1 VTSAGFYSLILFLAI
16 HCGVLAVTCRSEAQ
30 SPPSTPSQSDPP
42 ELSLRKSVKSRDYQ
56 GRQYEGE
63 ERQIGR
69 GDSLWRILVEEKGLP
84 GQKFRSYLV
93 VIRGLNPQVK
103 NLDVLRI
110 GDKIFVP
117 LRLEQSAETRRPNEP
132 AGERGQVETGATIT
146 YRVKAG
152 EHLYQ
157 ILREQLK
164 LTDERKLA
172 QYYSLVKDL
181 NPQRKDWDTLLEGES
196 IRLPALGGGRDI
208 ASAETAKAPPGKTKL
223 ETIVAPQLKA
233 QPETETA
240 PTPFDA
246 RQALRSPAK
255 ENLPLL
261 ASVMEAMGNEMR
273 QSGEEAVIL
282 KEGAI
287 RFERSAYP
295 VVYNSALRQ
304 RMVIDPDGK
313 IPASLKA
320 KLSDPNIATPVV
332 AMANGISI
340 QDAVTQSLAALGYQS
355 LPNDRPVVI
364 QEEGVIF
371 EAKGS
376 WMVLAPEVSN
386 KPQEVYVINLVN
398 QASEIPDYL
407 QLELAKKGL
416 LVRDVVLPASNTQP
430 TRSQTDA
437 PVLGSPQVKNWPRD
451 KQAIV
456 DALLLA
462 YGITFGVGENLSV
475 ELNAGLHMEVRS
487 DRVFE
492 LGGQRMGLFFHATEP
507 EIRRSLQEKQG
518 MKIVELDFKSLS
530 TRELISR
537 VLTLLGDQSTYREHR
552 FSATSGSTQD
562 RLMVKAWGFQL
573 SKKPIFV
580 TDRQIPAALQ
590 RFFFEKGL
598 EIIYF
603 Q

>member
-1 VTSAGFYSLILFLAI
+1 VTTARFYRRGLFLAI
-16 HCGVLAVTCRSEAQ
+16 LCGVLAATCRSEAQ
-30 SPPSTPSQSDPP
+30 APPPTPLPGDQPA
-42 ELSLRKSVKSRDYQ
+42 LNLRKSVKSRDYQ

-93 VIRGLNPQVK
+93 VIHGLNPQLK
-103 NLDVLRI
+103 NLDMLRV

-117 LRLEQSAETRRPNEP
+117 LRFEQVGDSRRPAEP
-132 AGERGQVETGATIT
+132 VERTQGEAGATIS

-164 LTDERKLA
+164 LTEERKLA
-172 QYYSLVKDL
+172 QYYALVKDL
-181 NPQRKDWDTLLEGES
+181 NPQRKEWDVLTEGEI
-196 IRLPALGGGRDI
+196 IRLPTVGGGRAPASEETSKTPPVKPSPQIVI
-208 ASAETAKAPPGKTKL
+208 APEAKPQVEAKAAATK
-223 ETIVAPQLKA
+223 
-233 QPETETA
+233 
-240 PTPFDA
+240 FDP
-246 RQALRSPAK
+246 RQVLRAPAK

-261 ASVMEAMGNEMR
+261 ASVMEALGNEMQ
-273 QSGEEAVIL
+273 QSGEEAVNL
-282 KEGAI
+282 KEGAV

-295 VVYNSALRQ
+295 IVYNPALRQ
-304 RMVIDPDGK
+304 RLVIDPDGK

-332 AMANGISI
+332 AMVNGISL
-340 QDAVTQSLAALGYQS
+340 QDAVAQSLAALGYQS
-355 LPNDRPVVI
+355 LPIDRPVVI

-398 QASEIPDYL
+398 HASEIPDYL
-407 QLELAKKGL
+407 QSELAKKGL
-416 LVRDVVLPASNTQP
+416 LVRDVVLPGSNAQS
-430 TRSQTDA
+430 TRDQMDA
-437 PVLGSPQVKNWPRD
+437 ARLGAPQMKNWPRD
-451 KQAIV
+451 KQELV

-475 ELNAGLHMEVRS
+475 ELNDGLHMEVRS

-492 LGGQRMGLFFHATEP
+492 LGGQRMGLFFHAMDS
-507 EIRRSLQEKQG
+507 EIRKSLQAKQG
-518 MKIVELDFKSLS
+518 MKIVEIDLKSLS

-552 FSATSGSTQD
+552 FSAASGSTQD

-573 SKKPIFV
+573 TKKPMFL
-580 TDRQIPAALQ
+580 TDRQIPAGLQ

>member
-1 VTSAGFYSLILFLAI
+1 MLAAT
-16 HCGVLAVTCRSEAQ
+16 GRSEAQ
-30 SPPSTPSQSDPP
+30 LAPPTPSSSDQP
-42 ELSLRKSVKSRDYQ
+42 ELNLRKSVKSRDYQ

-69 GDSLWRILVEEKGLP
+69 GDSLWRILVEEKGLS

-93 VIRGLNPQVK
+93 VIHGLNPQLK
-103 NLDVLRI
+103 NLDVLRV

-117 LRLEQSAETRRPNEP
+117 LRFEQVGDSRRLAEP
-132 AGERGQVETGATIT
+132 AERTQGEAGATIS

-164 LTDERKLA
+164 LTEERKLA

-181 NPQRKDWDTLLEGES
+181 NPQRKDWDTLLEGEV
-196 IRLPALGGGRDI
+196 IRLPVLGGRDL
-208 ASAETAKAPPGKTKL
+208 ASGENSKIPPLKRSPETLAAPELKPQPEVKTAAPP
-223 ETIVAPQLKA
+223 
-233 QPETETA
+233 
-240 PTPFDA
+240 FDS

-255 ENLPLL
+255 ENLALL

-273 QSGEEAVIL
+273 QNGEEAVNL
-282 KEGAI
+282 KEGAA
-287 RFERSAYP
+287 RFERSAFP
-295 VVYNSALRQ
+295 VVYNPTLRQ
-304 RMVIDPDGK
+304 RLIIDPDGK

-332 AMANGISI
+332 AMVNGISI
-340 QDAVTQSLAALGYQS
+340 QDAVAQSLAALGYQS
-355 LPNDRPVVI
+355 LPIDRPVVI
-364 QEEGVIF
+364 QEEGVIV

-407 QLELAKKGL
+407 QNELAKKGL
-416 LVRDVVLPASNTQP
+416 LVRDVVLPASNAQSA
-430 TRSQTDA
+430 RDQMDA
-437 PVLGSPQVKNWPRD
+437 PKLGAPPVKNLPRD
-451 KQAIV
+451 KQELV

-462 YGITFGVGENLSV
+462 YGIMFGVGENLSV
-475 ELNAGLHMEVRS
+475 ELNHGLRMEVRS

-492 LGGQRMGLFFHATEP
+492 LAGQRTGLFFHATDP
-507 EIRRSLQEKQG
+507 EIRKSLQDKQG
-518 MKIVELDFKSLS
+518 MKIVELDLKSLS

-537 VLTLLGDQSTYREHR
+537 VLSLLGDQSTYREHR
-552 FSATSGSTQD
+552 FSAASGLMQD
-562 RLMVKAWGFQL
+562 RLTVKAWGFQL
-573 SKKPIFV
+573 TKKPLFV
-580 TDRQIPAALQ
+580 TDRQIPGALQ